1 MKPRLS
7 LRAMSEIMLA
17 TAAFASLSIATIAL
31 AQPAKPPQRKQD
43 GVGPLQ
49 PVLHAQAAGVL
60 TCAQG
65 FVKAT
70 RGVVDSKHKAVSSW
84 VTQAPDKHVFS
95 SVVALDYPVK
105 AAPKA
110 VAIVAATPTEGK
122 GCDTTS
128 VQVYPTT
135 RSCAAIEEDLAKDGR
150 TSNDLNGVHFLR
162 AKSGFQHLLL
172 PGPGGAGCVIVAV
185 AIESSA
191 AKP

>member
-1 MKPRLS
+1 M
-7 LRAMSEIMLA
+7 A
-17 TAAFASLSIATIAL
+17 
-31 AQPAKPPQRKQD
+31 
-43 GVGPLQ
+43 LQ
-49 PVLHAQAAGVL
+49 PVIHAQAAGVL

-65 FVKAT
+65 FVRAA
-70 RGVVDSKHKAVSSW
+70 RGVVDAPHKAVSSW
-84 VTQAPDKHVFS
+84 VTQAPDRHVFS

-110 VAIVAATPTEGK
+110 VAVVSATPTADR

-135 RSCAAIEEDLAKDGR
+135 RACAAIEEDLARDGR

-172 PGPGGAGCVIVAV
+172 PGPGGTGCVIVAV
-185 AIESSA
+185 SIESSA
-191 AKP
+191 ERPR